1 MKKPL
6 LLLAALAFAT
16 ASFAQTL
23 PAAAPAPTPLAHHG
37 QHHKPAKTPAQRAD
51 HRTAMLTKKLGL
63 TAAQQPRV
71 HQILLTQ
78 AQEGQALKAQY
89 PAKEQRPARRQARQ
103 ASRAKYQQQLQAVLS
118 ADQYGKLQAMRQ
130 QHQHKG
136 KRGGKLQG

>member
-16 ASFAQTL
+16 ASFAQTT
-23 PAAAPAPTPLAHHG
+23 PAPTPQAHHG
-37 QHHKPAKTPAQRAD
+37 QHHKRAKTPAQRAD

-63 TAAQQPRV
+63 TAAQQPQV

-89 PAKEQRPARRQARQ
+89 PAKDQRPARHQAMQ
-103 ASRAKYQQQLQAVLS
+103 TSRAKYQQQLRAVLS
-118 ADQYGKLQAMRQ
+118 ADQFGQLQAMRQ
-130 QHQHKG
+130 AHKSE
-136 KRGGKLQG
+136 RGGRRQAKG